1 MTTFLFLCFGFI
13 SSYLISLD
21 VLLRYPVTPNVSS
34 RSRRAL
40 QYVFGI
46 HLCTHSTSLFTSSH
60 RLSMKMTPFHEHVAC
75 GSICSAAHC
84 LCIDIGVYV
93 ISCSSICYFYY
104 R

>member
-21 VLLRYPVTPNVSS
+21 VLLRYPVTPDVSS

-46 HLCTHSTSLFTSSH
+46 HFMYPFYFFIHFFTSIVD
-60 RLSMKMTPFHEHVAC
+60 END
-75 GSICSAAHC
+75 SIP
-84 LCIDIGVYV
+84 
-93 ISCSSICYFYY
+93 
-104 R
+104 

>member
-1 MTTFLFLCFGFI
+1 MMLMNDRFFYFLCFGFI

-40 QYVFGI
+40 QSVVGI
-46 HLCTHSTSLFTSSH
+46 LLCTQFTSLFTSY
-60 RLSMKMTPFHEHVAC
+60 
-75 GSICSAAHC
+75 
-84 LCIDIGVYV
+84 ID
-93 ISCSSICYFYY
+93 F